1 MRLKALILAAAA
13 LLMLA
18 PDSMAREMRDHATG
32 QWISGRGTNPNA
44 KPPRN
49 HGLFGALFGGSTSI
63 DPKYAPGSIVIV
75 TKQRKLYFVESSGR
89 AIEYNIGVG
98 RVGFTWSG
106 THRVTNKK
114 EWPTWTPPAQM
125 HARQKGLPK
134 QMPGGENNPLGARA
148 IYLGSTLYRIHG
160 SNDPDSIG
168 QADSSGCFRMHNSD
182 VIDLYERVAVGA
194 TVYVI
199 N

>member
-1 MRLKALILAAAA
+1 MRLKFMVLA
-13 LLMLA
+13 LLGVLLA
-18 PDSMAREMRDHATG
+18 MPEAKAQDMRDPVTG
-32 QWISGRGTNPNA
+32 QWISGKGRNQNA
-44 KPPRN
+44 APPRST
-49 HGLFGALFGGSTSI
+49 GFLSLFSGSTAI
-63 DPKYAPGSIVIV
+63 DAKYAPGSIVIV
-75 TKQRKLYFVESSGR
+75 TKRRKLYYVESPGR
-89 AIEYNIGVG
+89 ALEYNIGVG

-106 THRVTNKK
+106 THRVTAKK

-134 QMPGGENNPLGARA
+134 QMKGGPENPLGARA

-168 QADSSGCFRMHNSD
+168 QADSSGCFRMHNDD
-182 VIDLYERVAVGA
+182 VVDLYSRVAIGA
-194 TVYVI
+194 TVHVI

>member
-1 MRLKALILAAAA
+1 MRLKALMFAALAATILVPGAHSQ
-13 LLMLA
+13 
-18 PDSMAREMRDHATG
+18 DMRDPITG
-32 QWISGRGTNPNA
+32 QNISGKGTNPNS

-49 HGLFGALFGGSTSI
+49 TGIFGIFGGSASI
-63 DPKYAPGSIVIV
+63 DSKYAPGSIVII
-75 TKQRKLYFVESSGR
+75 TKQRKLYYVTGPGT

-98 RVGFTWSG
+98 RAGFTHSG
-106 THRVTNKK
+106 THRVSGKK
-114 EWPTWTPPAQM
+114 EWPTWTPPAEM
-125 HARQKGLPK
+125 HKRQRGLPK

-168 QADSSGCFRMHNSD
+168 LADSSGCFRMHNSD

-194 TVYVI
+194 TVYVL

>member
-1 MRLKALILAAAA
+1 MRLKLVALLALALISF
-13 LLMLA
+13 A
-18 PDSMAREMRDHATG
+18 PGAFAQDMRDPVTG
-32 QWISGRGTNPNA
+32 QNISGKGTNPNS

-49 HGLFGALFGGSTSI
+49 TGLFGIFSGSSAI
-63 DPKYAPGSIVIV
+63 DSKYAPGSIVII
-75 TKQRKLYFVESSGR
+75 TKQRKLYYVTGPGT

-98 RVGFTWSG
+98 RVGFTHSG
-106 THRVTNKK
+106 THRVSGKK
-114 EWPTWTPPAQM
+114 EWPAWTPPPEM

-134 QMPGGENNPLGARA
+134 RMEGGENNPLGARA

-168 QADSSGCFRMHNSD
+168 LADSSGCFRMHNSD

-194 TVYVI
+194 TVYVL

>member
-1 MRLKALILAAAA
+1 MRLKSFILAVLAAII
-13 LLMLA
+13 LL
-18 PDSMAREMRDHATG
+18 PDAMARDMRDPVTG
-32 QWISGRGTNPNA
+32 QYISGRGTNPNS
-44 KPPRN
+44 KPPRST
-49 HGLFGALFGGSTSI
+49 GLFGLFQGSTSI
-63 DPKYAPGSIVIV
+63 DQKYAPGSIVII
-75 TKQRKLYFVESSGR
+75 TKQRKLYYVESPGR

-98 RVGFTWSG
+98 RAGFTWSG
-106 THRVTNKK
+106 MHRVTGKK

-134 QMPGGENNPLGARA
+134 QMKGGPENPLGARA

-168 QADSSGCFRMHNSD
+168 QADSSGCFRMHNDD

-194 TVYVI
+194 TVHVI

>member
-1 MRLKALILAAAA
+1 MRLKAIVFAVLAAMI
-13 LLMLA
+13 LV
-18 PDSMAREMRDHATG
+18 PDARAQDMRDPITG
-32 QWISGRGTNPNA
+32 QFISGRGTNPNS
-44 KPPRN
+44 KPPRSS
-49 HGLFGALFGGSTSI
+49 GLFGLFQGLTAI
-63 DPKYAPGSIVIV
+63 DSKYAPGSIVIV
-75 TKQRKLYFVESSGR
+75 TKQRKLYYVTERGS

-106 THRVTNKK
+106 THKVSAKK

-125 HARQKGLPK
+125 HARQRGLPK
-134 QMPGGENNPLGARA
+134 QMKGGPDNPLGARA

-168 QADSSGCFRMHNSD
+168 LADSSGCFRMHNED

>member
-1 MRLKALILAAAA
+1 MRLKLVALLALALISF
-13 LLMLA
+13 A
-18 PDSMAREMRDHATG
+18 PETFAQDMRDPVTG
-32 QWISGRGTNPNA
+32 QNISGKGTNPNS

-49 HGLFGALFGGSTSI
+49 TGLFGIFSGSSAI
-63 DPKYAPGSIVIV
+63 DAKYAPGSIVII
-75 TKQRKLYFVESSGR
+75 TKQRKLYYVTGPGT

-98 RVGFTWSG
+98 RAGFTHSG
-106 THRVTNKK
+106 THRVSGKK
-114 EWPTWTPPAQM
+114 EWPVWIPPAQM

-134 QMPGGENNPLGARA
+134 RMDGGENNPLGARA

-168 QADSSGCFRMHNSD
+168 LADSSGCFRMHNSD

>member
-1 MRLKALILAAAA
+1 MRLKALVLAALAA
-13 LLMLA
+13 MILIPQA
-18 PDSMAREMRDHATG
+18 FAQDMRDPITG
-32 QWISGRGTNPNA
+32 NYISGKGMNPNA

-49 HGLFGALFGGSTSI
+49 TGLFSIFGGSTSI
-63 DPKYAPGSIVIV
+63 DAKYAPGSIVII
-75 TKQRKLYFVESSGR
+75 TKQRKLFYVTGPGT
-89 AIEYNIGVG
+89 AIEYNIGIG
-98 RVGFTWSG
+98 RAGFTWSG
-106 THRVTNKK
+106 THKVTAKK
-114 EWPTWTPPAQM
+114 EWPVWTPPAEM

-134 QMPGGENNPLGARA
+134 RMEGGENNPLGARA

-182 VIDLYERVAVGA
+182 VIDLYEKVAVGA

>member
-1 MRLKALILAAAA
+1 MRLKWMVLA
-13 LLMLA
+13 LLAVLITIPEA
-18 PDSMAREMRDHATG
+18 MAQDMRDPVTG
-32 QWISGRGTNPNA
+32 QWISGRGKNINTA
-44 KPPRN
+44 PPR
-49 HGLFGALFGGSTSI
+49 GGFFSLFGGSTAI
-63 DPKYAPGSIVIV
+63 DPKYPAGSIVII
-75 TKQRKLYFVESSGR
+75 TKQRKLYFVESPGR
-89 AIEYNIGVG
+89 ALEYNIGVG
-98 RVGFTWSG
+98 RTGFTWSG
-106 THRVTNKK
+106 VHRVSAKK

-134 QMPGGENNPLGARA
+134 QMKGGPDNPLGARA

-168 QADSSGCFRMHNSD
+168 QADSSGCFRMHNDD
-182 VIDLYERVAVGA
+182 VIDLYGRVAVGA